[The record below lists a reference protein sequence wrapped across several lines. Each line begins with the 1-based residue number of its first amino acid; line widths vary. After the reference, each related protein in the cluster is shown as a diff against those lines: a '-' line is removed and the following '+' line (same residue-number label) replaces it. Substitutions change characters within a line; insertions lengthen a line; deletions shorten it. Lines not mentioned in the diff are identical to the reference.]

1 MASEPTPN
9 NPEPASQPEPA
20 PSPIDVNPTVVETV
34 NAAPVSTEGSN
45 DKLMAALTYP
55 IPIVGIIVLLSDS
68 MKNNPFLRLHAV
80 QSIALGVALFVITLV
95 ISFTGIGACL
105 APFIWLGV
113 TLYYAYQAYQGKSF
127 SIPFITDFC
136 RNQKWI

>member
-9 NPEPASQPEPA
+9 PETSSQPEPA
-20 PSPIDVNPTVVETV
+20 PSPIDVNPTVV
-34 NAAPVSTEGSN
+34 NATSTTSVATEGSN
-45 DKLMAALTYP
+45 DKLLAGLTYP
-55 IPIVGIIVLLSDS
+55 VPIVGIIVLVSDS

-80 QSIALGVALFVITLV
+80 QSLALAVVLFIVTLV

-113 TLYYAYQAYQGKSF
+113 TIYYAYQAYQGKNF
-127 SIPFITDFC
+127 SIPFVTDFC

>member
-1 MASEPTPN
+1 MASEPN
-9 NPEPASQPEPA
+9 QNPESSSQPEPA
-20 PSPIDVNPTVVETV
+20 PSPIDVNPTVVNPNPNTSV
-34 NAAPVSTEGSN
+34 TTEGSN

-80 QSIALGVALFVITLV
+80 QSIVLGVVLLIVTFVLGLLPIIGCIT
-95 ISFTGIGACL
+95 
-105 APFIWLGV
+105 PFIWLGV
-113 TLYYAYQAYQGKSF
+113 TLYYAYQAYQGKQF
-127 SIPFITDFC
+127 SIPFVTDFS

>member
-9 NPEPASQPEPA
+9 PESSSQPEPA
-20 PSPIDVNPTVVETV
+20 PSPIDVNQTVIESKATTSVT
-34 NAAPVSTEGSN
+34 TEGSN

-55 IPIVGIIVLLSDS
+55 IPIVGIVVLLSDS

-80 QSIALGVALFVITLV
+80 QSLALGVALFVITLV

-105 APFIWLGV
+105 SPFIWLGV
-113 TLYYAYQAYQGKSF
+113 TIYYAYQAYQAKSF